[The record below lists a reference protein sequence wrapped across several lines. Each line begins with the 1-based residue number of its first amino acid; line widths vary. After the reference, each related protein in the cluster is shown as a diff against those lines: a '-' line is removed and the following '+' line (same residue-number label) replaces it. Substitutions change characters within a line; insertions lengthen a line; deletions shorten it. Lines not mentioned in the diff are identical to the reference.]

1 MKSPKTTSYVLVALQ
16 FFCLIFILATTP
28 MRFPAISLIL
38 LVLASALLV
47 WAVVTMS
54 KSRLRILP
62 DPARKAKLVTAGPY
76 KRIRHPMYTSLILG
90 SLGLVLIYPTWGR
103 IALWILLIFVLVVKL
118 NYEEALLGRKFPDYA
133 AYKRHTYRLI
143 PYLI

>member
-1 MKSPKTTSYVLVALQ
+1 MKAPKTTSYVLVALQ
-16 FFCLIFILATTP
+16 FCCLILILATTP
-28 MRFPAISLIL
+28 MRFPVISLIL

-47 WAVVTMS
+47 WAVVAMS

-62 DPARKAKLVTAGPY
+62 DPATRAKLVTTGPY

-90 SLGLVLIYPTWGR
+90 SLGLVLTHPTWDR
-103 IALWILLIFVLVVKL
+103 IVLWILLIFVLVVKL

-133 AYKRHTYRLI
+133 AYKRHTYRLF